1 MKYASPNGFIFP
13 ILGALRTLLVEKDG
27 LYSWKYNPFAI
38 LDRVGPDLIDT
49 TVERSR
55 TLGYDPVKV
64 GKDVG
69 NWKTL
74 YMRVMVEAMTM
85 K

>member
-1 MKYASPNGFIFP
+1 MQKQKTLYM
-13 ILGALRTLLVEKDG
+13 ALNFFMNSCTFK
-27 LYSWKYNPFAI
+27 STQMA
-38 LDRVGPDLIDT
+38 
-49 TVERSR
+49 
-55 TLGYDPVKV
+55 LGYDPVKV

-69 NWKTL
+69 NWQTL